1 MKAFIAVIVVSIVL
15 LTTTLLSYA
24 DDIRIF
30 CNEEPPTNFS
40 AADGTVTGFTTEI
53 VREIQKRLGNSS
65 PIKIYPWKRA
75 YKMALEEPGIVLFT
89 ASRNPDREDRFHWI
103 TQVTTRR
110 SVLWSKADS
119 PLKISSL
126 EDARQVTSIGVLRG
140 GNREKYL
147 RLRGFTNLEPA
158 TEEGQNLKKLLAGR
172 IDLIF
177 LSTIEAATL
186 VSFNGIS
193 FSEIEPKFTVY
204 SNDSFIMMSKNGT
217 SYETVKMWKNAAQ
230 QMKDDGTFKKIG
242 EKWVKHIRDTFG
254 VETEVRDSIL
264 FFWKD

>member
-1 MKAFIAVIVVSIVL
+1 MKAVIFVIMMAIFILAA
-15 LTTTLLSYA
+15 TMLSYA

-30 CNEEPPTNFS
+30 CNEEPPTNYS
-40 AADGTVTGFTTEI
+40 AADGTVTGFSTEI
-53 VREIQKRLGNSS
+53 VQEIQKRVGNSS
-65 PIKIYPWKRA
+65 QIKIYPWKRA
-75 YKMALEEPGIVLFT
+75 YKMALKEPGIVLFT

-103 TQVTTRR
+103 IQVTARR

-119 PLKISSL
+119 PLKISSM
-126 EDARQVTSIGVLRG
+126 EDARRVTSIGVLRG

-158 TEEGQNLKKLLAGR
+158 NEEGQNLKKLLAGR

-177 LSTIEAATL
+177 LSTIEAETL
-186 VSFNGIS
+186 ASINGIS
-193 FSEIEPKFTVY
+193 FNWIKPQFTVY
-204 SNDSFIMMSKNGT
+204 SNDSYIMMSKKGT
-217 SYETVKMWKNAAQ
+217 SSETVKMWKNAAQ
-230 QMKDDGTFKKIG
+230 QIKDDGTFRKIG

-254 VETEVRDSIL
+254 VETEVRDNIL